1 MDESHFGVFGVP
13 LDFFPDPFL
22 DIFFFRGVV
31 YVWYSDDGDMAM
43 QLFALGEGRLDG
55 QFWCSMIIRD
65 SIGLC

>member
-1 MDESHFGVFGVP
+1 
-13 LDFFPDPFL
+13 
-22 DIFFFRGVV
+22 V

-55 QFWCSMIIRD
+55 QFWYSMIIRD